1 MDDGGKLDYTSNE
14 GKAVVL
20 NTQGFL
26 LEQVKILQNMLIEK
40 FQLKCWIKENK
51 KKPIL
56 VISGHSYEIIRD
68 LNLF

>member
-1 MDDGGKLDYTSNE
+1 
-14 GKAVVL
+14 
-20 NTQGFL
+20 
-26 LEQVKILQNMLIEK
+26 MLIEK

-68 LNLF
+68 LIKPFLIPSMLYKFPTKRKKK